1 MIDVFDKNLRKIN
14 TIRKYTFAQYI
25 DKFREVGTFKITANL
40 VNENLYL
47 LQDSQF
53 YVLFDGVVFGR
64 VDKVLKDSD
73 SEYDKTIEITGQL
86 APVFFTQRVNYKT
99 IDYTG
104 TTARYIG
111 ALISQNIPTD
121 KSDPRYLDITVK
133 YEDADYLDANC
144 RKISRKKTGGYMW
157 DEMSLAMEQ
166 DNLGIFFEP
175 NLDSLKNISDED
187 GTQIQAWNLT
197 VSAGKDRTKDN
208 TQGNTPI
215 VFSQSVS
222 NIQRSTYALN
232 SEDYCNSAVV
242 AGEGEGD
249 ARKWFTFDVN
259 SKESKFEPNSGWGLR
274 ELFIDAR
281 DIQSKTDDGNA
292 TMTDEE
298 YKKALNDRADS
309 KAVDSMLTKSYSSTV
324 IMSNDKYVYNRDYTK
339 GDTVTVVD
347 KEIGVTLDA
356 QITTVTKTYQ
366 GVKEVIDID
375 FTYGKTESDLF
386 ASSSS
391 KGSISNTA
399 SRVNDIDDG
408 IDIID
413 SRLNDID
420 DGIDIIGG
428 TVDNIGQDVE
438 DIKQQLESGGGA
450 VKKDIVVGGKNNNEG
465 TFTQK
470 NDNNVEKFKIDK
482 AGISGVN
489 LGNGKTQSFLDVHY
503 ADWLTALS
511 VEAGT
516 NIRSTTV
523 TGMNVDYIKTLLA
536 NGTAFVERAVA
547 TPVAGS
553 SGRIAQTTIGI
564 QRPYEH
570 EVPPDQPSI
579 SKHNVVVDFVN
590 ADHFLINLGAGGST
604 VVNMGGKQVCDEKGL
619 LVPLYAEKDKYKR
632 WRFGWDEK
640 GFYIQ
645 DVRENLVEEEKY
657 YFTLTSASDMNKNT
671 DNSGSSGDGDR
682 NSGGHQVGDSSS
694 DSNSGSGSDSD
705 NSSGRPQIDES
716 DS

>member
-14 TIRKYTFAQYI
+14 TIRKYTFAQYV
-25 DKFREVGTFKITANL
+25 DKFRDIGTFKITAQL
-40 VNENLYL
+40 VDENLYL

-73 SEYDKTIEITGQL
+73 SEYDKTIEITGPL

-99 IDYTG
+99 INYNG
-104 TTARYIG
+104 TTARYVG
-111 ALISQNIPTD
+111 ALISHNIPTD
-121 KSDPRYLDITVK
+121 KSDPRHLDINVK
-133 YEDADYLDANC
+133 YEDEDYLDANC

-157 DEMSLAMEQ
+157 DEMSLAMKQ
-166 DNLGIFFEP
+166 DNLGVFFEP
-175 NLDSLKNISDED
+175 NFDSLKNISDED

-222 NIQRSTYALN
+222 NIKRSTYALN

-281 DIQSKTDDGNA
+281 DIQSKTEDGET

-324 IMSNDKYVYNRDYTK
+324 ILANDKYVYNRDYKK
-339 GDTVTVVD
+339 GDIVTVVD

-391 KGSISNTA
+391 KGSISNTT

-420 DGIDIIGG
+420 DGIDTIGG
-428 TVDNIGQDVE
+428 NIDSIGQDVE
-438 DIKQQLESGGGA
+438 DIKQQLGSGGGTGT
-450 VKKDIVVGGKNNNEG
+450 KNIVVGGRNNVDG

-470 NDNNVEKFKIDK
+470 NGTNEPKLKIDK
-482 AGISGVN
+482 DGFSGV
-489 LGNGKTQSFLDVHY
+489 LKDGERQRFFSILY
-503 ADWLTALS
+503 ADYMTAMS
-511 VEAGT
+511 VEAYK
-516 NIRSTTV
+516 NEYLPADNSYRDRIRT
-523 TGMNVDYIKTLLA
+523 MFA
-536 NGTAFVERAVA
+536 NGTVQIERKIYN
-547 TPVAGS
+547 PDAGV
-553 SGRIAQTTIGI
+553 TTQRRRRSITKMSM
-564 QRPYEH
+564 QRPIED
-570 EVPPDQPSI
+570 EFVLDKASI
-579 SKHNVVVDFVN
+579 TDYQFDVDFSDVT
-590 ADHFLINLGAGGST
+590 HFQLPYGYMYDEVGFIVPLVST
-604 VVNMGGKQVCDEKGL
+604 VLSKSG
-619 LVPLYAEKDKYKR
+619 R
-632 WRFGWDEK
+632 WRFGWDDN
-640 GFYIQ
+640 GLFIQ
-645 DVRENLVEEEKY
+645 KQYSVNNVLDKY
-657 YFTLTSASDMNKNT
+657 YFTLTQAPEF
-671 DNSGSSGDGDR
+671 
-682 NSGGHQVGDSSS
+682 SS
-694 DSNSGSGSDSD
+694 DT
-705 NSSGRPQIDES
+705 
-716 DS
+716 

>member
-14 TIRKYTFAQYI
+14 TIRKYTFAQYV
-25 DKFREVGTFKITANL
+25 DKFRDIGTFKITAQL
-40 VNENLYL
+40 VDENLYL

-99 IDYTG
+99 INYNG
-104 TTARYIG
+104 TTARYVG
-111 ALISQNIPTD
+111 ALISHNIPTD
-121 KSDPRYLDITVK
+121 KSDPRHLDINVK
-133 YEDADYLDANC
+133 YEDEDYLDANC

-157 DEMSLAMEQ
+157 DEMSLAMKQ
-166 DNLGIFFEP
+166 DNLGVFFEP
-175 NLDSLKNISDED
+175 NFDSLKNISDED

-281 DIQSKTDDGNA
+281 DIQSKTEDGET

-324 IMSNDKYVYNRDYTK
+324 ILANDKYVYNRDYKK
-339 GDTVTVVD
+339 GDIVTVVD

-366 GVKEVIDID
+366 GGKEVIDID

-391 KGSISNTA
+391 KGSISNTT

-420 DGIDIIGG
+420 DGIDTIGG
-428 TVDNIGQDVE
+428 NIDSIGQDVE
-438 DIKQQLESGGGA
+438 DIKQQLGSGGGTGT
-450 VKKDIVVGGKNNNEG
+450 KNIVVGGRNNADG

-470 NDNNVEKFKIDK
+470 NGNNEPKLKIDK
-482 AGISGVN
+482 DGFSGV
-489 LGNGKTQSFLDVHY
+489 LKNGERQRFFSILY
-503 ADWLTALS
+503 ADYMTAMS
-511 VEAGT
+511 VEAYK
-516 NIRSTTV
+516 NEYLPADDSYRDRIRT
-523 TGMNVDYIKTLLA
+523 MFA
-536 NGTAFVERAVA
+536 NGTVQIERKIYNPDADV
-547 TPVAGS
+547 
-553 SGRIAQTTIGI
+553 TTQRRRRSITTMSM
-564 QRPYEH
+564 QRPIED
-570 EVPPDQPSI
+570 EFVLDKASI
-579 SKHNVVVDFVN
+579 TDYQFDVDFSNVT
-590 ADHFLINLGAGGST
+590 HFQLPYGYMYDEVGFIVPLVST
-604 VVNMGGKQVCDEKGL
+604 VLSKSG
-619 LVPLYAEKDKYKR
+619 R
-632 WRFGWDEK
+632 WRFGWDDN
-640 GFYIQ
+640 GLFIQ
-645 DVRENLVEEEKY
+645 KQYSVNNVLDKY
-657 YFTLTSASDMNKNT
+657 YFTLTQAPEF
-671 DNSGSSGDGDR
+671 
-682 NSGGHQVGDSSS
+682 SS
-694 DSNSGSGSDSD
+694 DT
-705 NSSGRPQIDES
+705 
-716 DS
+716 

>member
-14 TIRKYTFAQYI
+14 TIRKYTFAQYV
-25 DKFREVGTFKITANL
+25 DKFRDIGTFKITAQL
-40 VNENLYL
+40 VDENLYL

-99 IDYTG
+99 INYNG
-104 TTARYIG
+104 TTARYVG
-111 ALISQNIPTD
+111 ALISHNIPTD
-121 KSDPRYLDITVK
+121 KSDPRHLDINVK
-133 YEDADYLDANC
+133 YEDEDYLDANC

-157 DEMSLAMEQ
+157 DEMSLAMKQ
-166 DNLGIFFEP
+166 DNLGVFFEP
-175 NLDSLKNISDED
+175 NFDSLKNISDED

-222 NIQRSTYALN
+222 NIKRSTYALN

-281 DIQSKTDDGNA
+281 DIQSKTEDGET

-324 IMSNDKYVYNRDYTK
+324 ILANDKYVYNRDYKK
-339 GDTVTVVD
+339 GDIVTVVD

-391 KGSISNTA
+391 KGSISNTT

-420 DGIDIIGG
+420 DGIDTIGG
-428 TVDNIGQDVE
+428 NIDSIGQDVE
-438 DIKQQLESGGGA
+438 DIKQQLGSGGGTGT
-450 VKKDIVVGGKNNNEG
+450 KNIVVGGRNNVDG

-470 NDNNVEKFKIDK
+470 NGTNEPKLKIDK
-482 AGISGVN
+482 DGFSGV
-489 LGNGKTQSFLDVHY
+489 LKAGERQRFFSILY
-503 ADWLTALS
+503 ADYMTAMS
-511 VEAGT
+511 VEAYK
-516 NIRSTTV
+516 NEYLPADNSYRDRIRT
-523 TGMNVDYIKTLLA
+523 MFA
-536 NGTAFVERAVA
+536 NGTVQIERKIYNPDADVTTQRRRRSITTMSMHRPIEDEFVLDKA
-547 TPVAGS
+547 
-553 SGRIAQTTIGI
+553 
-564 QRPYEH
+564 
-570 EVPPDQPSI
+570 SI
-579 SKHNVVVDFVN
+579 TDYQFDVDFSDVT
-590 ADHFLINLGAGGST
+590 HFQLPYGYMYDEVGFIVPLVST
-604 VVNMGGKQVCDEKGL
+604 VLSKSG
-619 LVPLYAEKDKYKR
+619 R
-632 WRFGWDEK
+632 WRFGWDDN
-640 GFYIQ
+640 GLFIQ
-645 DVRENLVEEEKY
+645 KQYSVNNVLDKY
-657 YFTLTSASDMNKNT
+657 YFTLTQAPEF
-671 DNSGSSGDGDR
+671 
-682 NSGGHQVGDSSS
+682 SS
-694 DSNSGSGSDSD
+694 DT
-705 NSSGRPQIDES
+705 
-716 DS
+716 

>member
-14 TIRKYTFAQYI
+14 TIRKYTFAQYV

-99 IDYTG
+99 ITYNG

-144 RKISRKKTGGYMW
+144 RKISRQKTGGYMW

-166 DNLGIFFEP
+166 DNLGVFFEP
-175 NLDSLKNISDED
+175 NFDSLKNTSSED
-187 GTQIQAWNLT
+187 GTRIQAWNLT
-197 VSAGKDRTKDN
+197 VTAGKDRTKDN

-215 VFSQSVS
+215 VFSQSIS
-222 NIQRSTYALN
+222 NIQRSTYSLN

-249 ARKWFTFDVN
+249 DRKWFTFEVN

-281 DIQSKTDDGNA
+281 DIQSKTDDGET

-298 YKKALNDRADS
+298 YKKALNDRAES

-324 IMSNDKYVYNRDYTK
+324 ILSNDKYVYNRDYKK

-366 GVKEVIDID
+366 GVNEVIDID

-391 KGSISNTA
+391 KGSISNTT

-420 DGIDIIGG
+420 DGIEIIGG
-428 TVDNIGQDVE
+428 NVDSIGQDVE
-438 DIKQQLESGGGA
+438 DIKQQLDSGGGTT
-450 VKKDIVVGGKNNNEG
+450 KKDIVVGGKDNNEG

-470 NDNNVEKFKIDK
+470 NDNNVEMFKIDSAGVHGVVEDKK
-482 AGISGVN
+482 AKRFFA
-489 LGNGKTQSFLDVHY
+489 LMY
-503 ADWLTALS
+503 ADYMSALS
-511 VEAGT
+511 VEAT
-516 NIRSTTV
+516 KNEYLADDDEYRDR
-523 TGMNVDYIKTLLA
+523 MKTMLA
-536 NGTAFVERAVA
+536 NGTVVIDRKIYNPDA
-547 TPVAGS
+547 TAS
-553 SGRIAQTTIGI
+553 SSKKRKSITTLSV
-564 QRPYEH
+564 QRPLKEEFDLDKGGITDYQM
-570 EVPPDQPSI
+570 DI
-579 SKHNVVVDFVN
+579 DFS
-590 ADHFLINLGAGGST
+590 ALHYFRMPWGYL
-604 VVNMGGKQVCDEKGL
+604 CDENGFII
-619 LVPLYAEKDKYKR
+619 PMAAIDSSHGDK
-632 WRFGWDEK
+632 WRFGWDETGLYIK
-640 GFYIQ
+640 G
-645 DVRENLVEEEKY
+645 DGGAKY
-657 YFTLTSASDMNKNT
+657 YFTLTSADDMNKDT
-671 DNSGSSGDGDR
+671 DSSDSSSDGDR
-682 NSGGHQVGDSSS
+682 DSGGHQVGDSSS
-694 DSNSGSGSDSD
+694 DSDSD
-705 NSSGRPQIDES
+705 GGNSSGRPQVDES

>member
-14 TIRKYTFAQYI
+14 TIRKYTFAQYV
-25 DKFREVGTFKITANL
+25 DKFREVGTFKITAQL
-40 VNENLYL
+40 VDENLYL

-73 SEYDKTIEITGQL
+73 SEYEKTIEVTGQL

-99 IDYTG
+99 INYNG
-104 TTARYIG
+104 TTAKYVG
-111 ALISQNIPTD
+111 ALISHNIPID
-121 KSDPRYLDITVK
+121 KSDPRHLDITVK
-133 YEDADYLDANC
+133 YEDEAYLDANC

-157 DEMSLAMEQ
+157 DEMSLALEQ

-175 NLDSLKNISDED
+175 NFDSLKNVSNEE

-197 VSAGKDRTKDN
+197 VTAGKDRTKNN
-208 TQGNTPI
+208 TQGNKPV

-242 AGEGEGD
+242 AGEGDGD

-259 SKESKFEPNSGWGLR
+259 SKENKFEPNSGWGLR

-281 DIQSKTDDGNA
+281 DIQSKTDDGET

-309 KAVDSMLTKSYSSTV
+309 KAVESMLTKSYASTV
-324 IMSNDKYVYNRDYTK
+324 ILANDKYVYNRDYKK
-339 GDTVTVVD
+339 GDIVTVVD
-347 KEIGVTLDA
+347 QEIGVTLDA
-356 QITTVTKTYQ
+356 QITTVTKTSS
-366 GVKEVIDID
+366 GVKEIIDID

-386 ASSSS
+386 GSSTS
-391 KGSISNTA
+391 KGSISHTT

-428 TVDNIGQDVE
+428 NVDSIGQDVE
-438 DIKQQLESGGGA
+438 DIKQQLGSGGGGT
-450 VKKDIVVGGKNNNEG
+450 KNIVVGGKNNNEG

-470 NDNNVEKFKIDK
+470 NDNNEEKFKIDK
-482 AGISGVN
+482 DGIYGAN
-489 LGNGKTQSFLDVHY
+489 RGDGKTQSFLDVRY
-503 ADWLTALS
+503 ADWLTALA

-516 NIRSTTV
+516 NVKQSDIPSSNTPALSSH
-523 TGMNVDYIKTLLA
+523 NFDYIKTLFA
-536 NGTAFVERAVA
+536 NGTAYIERRVEK
-547 TPVAGS
+547 PVYGS
-553 SGRIAQTTIGI
+553 SKRKARTTIGF
-564 QRPYEH
+564 QRPYGH
-570 EVPPDQPSI
+570 EIPPDQPTLLDSEFLVDLSRVENVKLLLGNGTSSVSI
-579 SKHNVVVDFVN
+579 GGELMHDKLGPVVPMYV
-590 ADHFLINLGAGGST
+590 
-604 VVNMGGKQVCDEKGL
+604 Q
-619 LVPLYAEKDKYKR
+619 KDKYKC

-640 GFYIQ
+640 GFFIQ

-657 YFTLTSASDMNKNT
+657 YFTLTPAADMNK
-671 DNSGSSGDGDR
+671 
-682 NSGGHQVGDSSS
+682 
-694 DSNSGSGSDSD
+694 
-705 NSSGRPQIDES
+705 I
-716 DS
+716 

>member
-14 TIRKYTFAQYI
+14 TIRKYTFAQYV
-25 DKFREVGTFKITANL
+25 DKFRDIGTFKITAQL
-40 VNENLYL
+40 VDENLYL

-99 IDYTG
+99 INYNG
-104 TTARYIG
+104 TTARYVG
-111 ALISQNIPTD
+111 ALISHNIPTD
-121 KSDPRYLDITVK
+121 KSDPRHLDINVK
-133 YEDADYLDANC
+133 YEDEDYLDANC

-157 DEMSLAMEQ
+157 DEMSLAMKQ
-166 DNLGIFFEP
+166 DNLGVFFEP
-175 NLDSLKNISDED
+175 NFDSLKNISDED

-222 NIQRSTYALN
+222 NIKRSTYALN

-281 DIQSKTDDGNA
+281 DIQSKTEDGET

-324 IMSNDKYVYNRDYTK
+324 ILANDKYVYNRDYKK
-339 GDTVTVVD
+339 GDIVTVVD

-391 KGSISNTA
+391 KGSISNTT

-420 DGIDIIGG
+420 DGIDTIGG
-428 TVDNIGQDVE
+428 NIDSIGQDVE
-438 DIKQQLESGGGA
+438 DIKQQLGSGGGTGT
-450 VKKDIVVGGKNNNEG
+450 KNIVVGGRNNVDG

-470 NDNNVEKFKIDK
+470 NGTNEPKLKIDK
-482 AGISGVN
+482 DGFSGV
-489 LGNGKTQSFLDVHY
+489 LKDGERQRFFSILY
-503 ADWLTALS
+503 ADYMTAMS
-511 VEAGT
+511 VEAYK
-516 NIRSTTV
+516 NEYLPADNSYRDRIRT
-523 TGMNVDYIKTLLA
+523 MFA
-536 NGTAFVERAVA
+536 NGTVQIERKIYNPDADVTTQRRRRSITTMSMHRPIEDEFVLDKA
-547 TPVAGS
+547 
-553 SGRIAQTTIGI
+553 
-564 QRPYEH
+564 
-570 EVPPDQPSI
+570 SI
-579 SKHNVVVDFVN
+579 TDYQFDVDFSDVT
-590 ADHFLINLGAGGST
+590 HFQLPYGYMYDEVGFIVPLVST
-604 VVNMGGKQVCDEKGL
+604 VLSKSG
-619 LVPLYAEKDKYKR
+619 R
-632 WRFGWDEK
+632 WRFGWDDN
-640 GFYIQ
+640 GLFIQ
-645 DVRENLVEEEKY
+645 KQYSVNNVLDKY
-657 YFTLTSASDMNKNT
+657 YFTLTQAPEF
-671 DNSGSSGDGDR
+671 
-682 NSGGHQVGDSSS
+682 SS
-694 DSNSGSGSDSD
+694 DT
-705 NSSGRPQIDES
+705 
-716 DS
+716 

>member
-14 TIRKYTFAQYI
+14 TIRKYTFAQYV
-25 DKFREVGTFKITANL
+25 DKFRDIGTFKITAQL
-40 VNENLYL
+40 VDENLYL

-73 SEYDKTIEITGQL
+73 SEYDKTIEITGPL

-99 IDYTG
+99 INYNG
-104 TTARYIG
+104 TTARYVG
-111 ALISQNIPTD
+111 ALISHNIPTD
-121 KSDPRYLDITVK
+121 KSDPRHLDINVK
-133 YEDADYLDANC
+133 YEDEDYLDANC

-157 DEMSLAMEQ
+157 DEMSLAMKQ
-166 DNLGIFFEP
+166 DNLGVFFEP
-175 NLDSLKNISDED
+175 NFDSLKNISDED

-222 NIQRSTYALN
+222 NIKRSTYALN

-281 DIQSKTDDGNA
+281 DIQSKTEDGET

-324 IMSNDKYVYNRDYTK
+324 ILANDKYVYNRDYKK
-339 GDTVTVVD
+339 GDIVTVVD

-391 KGSISNTA
+391 KGSISNTT

-420 DGIDIIGG
+420 DGIDTIGG
-428 TVDNIGQDVE
+428 NIDSIGQDVE
-438 DIKQQLESGGGA
+438 DIKQQLGSGGGTGT
-450 VKKDIVVGGKNNNEG
+450 KNIVVGGRNNVDG

-470 NDNNVEKFKIDK
+470 NGNNEPKLKIDK
-482 AGISGVN
+482 DGFSGV
-489 LGNGKTQSFLDVHY
+489 LKDGERQRFFSILY
-503 ADWLTALS
+503 ADYMTAMS
-511 VEAGT
+511 VEAYK
-516 NIRSTTV
+516 NEYLPADYSYRDRIRT
-523 TGMNVDYIKTLLA
+523 MFA
-536 NGTAFVERAVA
+536 NGTVQIERKIYNPDADV
-547 TPVAGS
+547 
-553 SGRIAQTTIGI
+553 TTQRRRRSITTMSM
-564 QRPYEH
+564 QRPIED
-570 EVPPDQPSI
+570 EFVLDKASI
-579 SKHNVVVDFVN
+579 TDYQFDVDFSDVT
-590 ADHFLINLGAGGST
+590 HFRLPYGYMYDEVGFIVPLVST
-604 VVNMGGKQVCDEKGL
+604 VLSKSG
-619 LVPLYAEKDKYKR
+619 R
-632 WRFGWDEK
+632 WRFGWDDN
-640 GFYIQ
+640 GLFIQ
-645 DVRENLVEEEKY
+645 KQYSVNNVLDKY
-657 YFTLTSASDMNKNT
+657 YFTLTQAPEF
-671 DNSGSSGDGDR
+671 
-682 NSGGHQVGDSSS
+682 SS
-694 DSNSGSGSDSD
+694 DT
-705 NSSGRPQIDES
+705 
-716 DS
+716 

>member
-14 TIRKYTFAQYI
+14 TIRKYTFAQYV
-25 DKFREVGTFKITANL
+25 DKFRDIGTFKITAQL
-40 VNENLYL
+40 VDENLYL

-73 SEYDKTIEITGQL
+73 SEYDKTIEITGPL

-99 IDYTG
+99 INYNG
-104 TTARYIG
+104 TTARYVG
-111 ALISQNIPTD
+111 ALISHNIPTD
-121 KSDPRYLDITVK
+121 KSDPRHLDINVK
-133 YEDADYLDANC
+133 YEDEDYLDANC

-157 DEMSLAMEQ
+157 DEMSLAMKQ
-166 DNLGIFFEP
+166 DNLGVFFEP
-175 NLDSLKNISDED
+175 NFDSLKNISDED

-222 NIQRSTYALN
+222 NIKRSTYALN

-281 DIQSKTDDGNA
+281 DIQSKTEDGET

-324 IMSNDKYVYNRDYTK
+324 ILANDKYVYNRDYKK
-339 GDTVTVVD
+339 GDIVTVVD

-391 KGSISNTA
+391 KGSISNTT

-420 DGIDIIGG
+420 DGIDTIGG
-428 TVDNIGQDVE
+428 NIDSIGQDVE
-438 DIKQQLESGGGA
+438 DIKQQLGSGGGTGT
-450 VKKDIVVGGKNNNEG
+450 KNIVVGGRNNGDG

-470 NDNNVEKFKIDK
+470 NGNNEPKLKIDK
-482 AGISGVN
+482 DGFSGV
-489 LGNGKTQSFLDVHY
+489 LKDGERQRFFSILY
-503 ADWLTALS
+503 ADYMTAMS
-511 VEAGT
+511 VEAYK
-516 NIRSTTV
+516 NEYLPADYSYRDRIRT
-523 TGMNVDYIKTLLA
+523 MFA
-536 NGTAFVERAVA
+536 NGTVQIERKIYNPDADVTTQRRRRSITTMSMHRPIEDEFVLDKA
-547 TPVAGS
+547 
-553 SGRIAQTTIGI
+553 
-564 QRPYEH
+564 
-570 EVPPDQPSI
+570 SI
-579 SKHNVVVDFVN
+579 TDYQFDVDFSDVT
-590 ADHFLINLGAGGST
+590 HFQLPYGYMYDEVGFIVPLVST
-604 VVNMGGKQVCDEKGL
+604 VLSKSG
-619 LVPLYAEKDKYKR
+619 R
-632 WRFGWDEK
+632 WRFGWDDN
-640 GFYIQ
+640 GLFIQ
-645 DVRENLVEEEKY
+645 KQYSVNNVLDKY
-657 YFTLTSASDMNKNT
+657 YFTLTQAPEF
-671 DNSGSSGDGDR
+671 
-682 NSGGHQVGDSSS
+682 SS
-694 DSNSGSGSDSD
+694 DT
-705 NSSGRPQIDES
+705 
-716 DS
+716 

>member
-1 MIDVFDKNLRKIN
+1 MIDVFDKTLRKIN
-14 TIRKYTFAQYI
+14 TIRKYTFAQYV
-25 DKFREVGTFKITANL
+25 DKFRDVGTFKITAQL
-40 VNENLYL
+40 VDENLYL

-99 IDYTG
+99 ITYNG

-111 ALISQNIPTD
+111 ALISHNIPTE
-121 KSDPRYLDITVK
+121 KSDPRHLDITVK
-133 YEDADYLDANC
+133 YEDSDYLDANC

-175 NLDSLKNISDED
+175 NFDSLKNTSEED

-197 VSAGKDRTKDN
+197 VTAGKDRTKDN
-208 TQGNTPI
+208 TQGNTPV

-222 NIQRSTYALN
+222 NIKRSTYSLN

-242 AGEGEGD
+242 AGEGDGN
-249 ARKWFTFDVN
+249 ARKWFTFDIN

-281 DIQSKTDDGNA
+281 DIQSENDNGET

-298 YKKALNDRADS
+298 YKKALNDRAES

-324 IMSNDKYVYNRDYTK
+324 ITSNDKYVYNRDYRK

-347 KEIGVTLDA
+347 QEIGVTLDA

-366 GVKEVIDID
+366 GVNEIIDID

-391 KGSISNTA
+391 KGSISNMA
-399 SRVNDIDDG
+399 SRVDGIDDG

-413 SRLNDID
+413 SRLDDID
-420 DGIDIIGG
+420 DGIGIIGG
-428 TVDNIGQDVE
+428 NVDSIGQDVE
-438 DIKQQLESGGGA
+438 DIKQQLGSGGGTGT
-450 VKKDIVVGGKNNNEG
+450 KNIIVGGKDNIDG

-470 NDNNVEKFKIDK
+470 NDNNEEVLKIDKKGFYGVKKADDVNARFFALMYAAYMSAISVDATRNEYLADDGICIDRMRTMFANDTVEIERKVYNADVTDSSTKKRKSITTFRMQRPTRDEASLDK
-482 AGISGVN
+482 AGITDYQLDIDFSQVKNFRLPFGQLYDESGFI
-489 LGNGKTQSFLDVHY
+489 L
-503 ADWLTALS
+503 
-511 VEAGT
+511 
-516 NIRSTTV
+516 
-523 TGMNVDYIKTLLA
+523 
-536 NGTAFVERAVA
+536 
-547 TPVAGS
+547 PVARHGTHT
-553 SGRIAQTTIGI
+553 GKYRMGWDDNGLYI
-564 QRPYEH
+564 Q
-570 EVPPDQPSI
+570 
-579 SKHNVVVDFVN
+579 SKY
-590 ADHFLINLGAGGST
+590 GST
-604 VVNMGGKQVCDEKGL
+604 VT
-619 LVPLYAEKDKYKR
+619 DKH
-632 WRFGWDEK
+632 
-640 GFYIQ
+640 
-645 DVRENLVEEEKY
+645 
-657 YFTLTSASDMNKNT
+657 YFTLTPAEDMNKNT
-671 DNSGSSGDGDR
+671 NSEYS
-682 NSGGHQVGDSSS
+682 
-694 DSNSGSGSDSD
+694 
-705 NSSGRPQIDES
+705 
-716 DS
+716 

>member
-14 TIRKYTFAQYI
+14 TIRKYTFAQYV
-25 DKFREVGTFKITANL
+25 DKFRDIGTFKITAQL
-40 VNENLYL
+40 VDENIYL

-99 IDYTG
+99 INYNG
-104 TTARYIG
+104 TTARYVG
-111 ALISQNIPTD
+111 ALISHNIPTD
-121 KSDPRYLDITVK
+121 KSDPRHLDINVK
-133 YEDADYLDANC
+133 YEDEDYLDANC

-157 DEMSLAMEQ
+157 DEMSLAMKQ
-166 DNLGIFFEP
+166 DNLGVFFEP
-175 NLDSLKNISDED
+175 NFDSLKNISDED

-281 DIQSKTDDGNA
+281 DIQSKTEDGET

-324 IMSNDKYVYNRDYTK
+324 ILANDKYVYNRDYKK
-339 GDTVTVVD
+339 GDIVTVVD

-356 QITTVTKTYQ
+356 QITAVTKTYQ

-391 KGSISNTA
+391 KGSISNTT

-420 DGIDIIGG
+420 DGIDTIGG
-428 TVDNIGQDVE
+428 NIDSIGQDVE
-438 DIKQQLESGGGA
+438 DIKQQLGSGGGTGT
-450 VKKDIVVGGKNNNEG
+450 KNIVVGGRNNADG

-470 NDNNVEKFKIDK
+470 NGNNEPKLKIDK
-482 AGISGVN
+482 DGFSGV
-489 LGNGKTQSFLDVHY
+489 LKNGERQRFFSILY
-503 ADWLTALS
+503 ADYMTAMS
-511 VEAGT
+511 VEAYK
-516 NIRSTTV
+516 NEYLPADYSYRDRIRT
-523 TGMNVDYIKTLLA
+523 MFA
-536 NGTAFVERAVA
+536 NGTVQIERKIYNPDADVTTQRRRRSITTMSMHRPIEDEFVLDKA
-547 TPVAGS
+547 
-553 SGRIAQTTIGI
+553 
-564 QRPYEH
+564 
-570 EVPPDQPSI
+570 SI
-579 SKHNVVVDFVN
+579 TDYQFDVDFSDVT
-590 ADHFLINLGAGGST
+590 HFQLPYGYMYDEVGFIVPLVST
-604 VVNMGGKQVCDEKGL
+604 VLSKSG
-619 LVPLYAEKDKYKR
+619 R
-632 WRFGWDEK
+632 WRFGWDDN
-640 GFYIQ
+640 GLFIQ
-645 DVRENLVEEEKY
+645 KQYSANNVLDKY
-657 YFTLTSASDMNKNT
+657 YFTLTQAPEF
-671 DNSGSSGDGDR
+671 
-682 NSGGHQVGDSSS
+682 SS
-694 DSNSGSGSDSD
+694 DT
-705 NSSGRPQIDES
+705 
-716 DS
+716 

>member
-14 TIRKYTFAQYI
+14 TIRKYTFAQYV
-25 DKFREVGTFKITANL
+25 DKFRDIGTFKITAQL
-40 VNENLYL
+40 VDENLYL

-99 IDYTG
+99 INYNG
-104 TTARYIG
+104 TTARYVG
-111 ALISQNIPTD
+111 ALISHNIPTD
-121 KSDPRYLDITVK
+121 KSDPRHLDINVK
-133 YEDADYLDANC
+133 YEDEDYLDANC

-157 DEMSLAMEQ
+157 DEMSLAMKQ
-166 DNLGIFFEP
+166 DNLGVFFEP
-175 NLDSLKNISDED
+175 NFDSLKNISDED

-281 DIQSKTDDGNA
+281 DIQSKTEDGET

-324 IMSNDKYVYNRDYTK
+324 ILANDKYVYNRDYKK
-339 GDTVTVVD
+339 GDIVTVVD

-391 KGSISNTA
+391 KGSISNTT

-420 DGIDIIGG
+420 DGIDTIGG
-428 TVDNIGQDVE
+428 NIDSIGQDVE
-438 DIKQQLESGGGA
+438 DIKQQLGSGGGTGT
-450 VKKDIVVGGKNNNEG
+450 KNIVVGGRNNVDG

-470 NDNNVEKFKIDK
+470 NGNNEPKLKIDK
-482 AGISGVN
+482 DGFSGV
-489 LGNGKTQSFLDVHY
+489 LKDGKRQRFFSILY
-503 ADWLTALS
+503 ADYMTAMS
-511 VEAGT
+511 VEAYK
-516 NIRSTTV
+516 NEYLPADYSYRDSIRT
-523 TGMNVDYIKTLLA
+523 MFA
-536 NGTAFVERAVA
+536 NGTVQIERKIYNPDADV
-547 TPVAGS
+547 
-553 SGRIAQTTIGI
+553 TT
-564 QRPYEH
+564 QRRRR
-570 EVPPDQPSI
+570 SI
-579 SKHNVVVDFVN
+579 TTMSMHRPIEDESVLDKASITDYQFDVDFSDVT
-590 ADHFLINLGAGGST
+590 HFQLPYGHMYDEVGFIVPLVST
-604 VVNMGGKQVCDEKGL
+604 VLSKSG
-619 LVPLYAEKDKYKR
+619 R
-632 WRFGWDEK
+632 WRFGWDDN
-640 GFYIQ
+640 GLFIQ
-645 DVRENLVEEEKY
+645 KQYSVNNVLDKY
-657 YFTLTSASDMNKNT
+657 YFTLTQAPEF
-671 DNSGSSGDGDR
+671 
-682 NSGGHQVGDSSS
+682 SS
-694 DSNSGSGSDSD
+694 DT
-705 NSSGRPQIDES
+705 
-716 DS
+716 